1 MARGCHCIIRDAGMK
16 KALIIEANDVKKI
29 IAEHF
34 GVKESD
40 VIKSQYSYTVR
51 KEMVPDWLNEEE
63 PKEDEEHKETET
75 NK

>member
-1 MARGCHCIIRDAGMK
+1 MK

-40 VIKSQYSYTVR
+40 VIKSQYSYTVA
-51 KEMVPDWLNEEE
+51 LEEE

>member
-40 VIKSQYSYTVR
+40 VIKSQYSYTVA
-51 KEMVPDWLNEEE
+51 LEEE